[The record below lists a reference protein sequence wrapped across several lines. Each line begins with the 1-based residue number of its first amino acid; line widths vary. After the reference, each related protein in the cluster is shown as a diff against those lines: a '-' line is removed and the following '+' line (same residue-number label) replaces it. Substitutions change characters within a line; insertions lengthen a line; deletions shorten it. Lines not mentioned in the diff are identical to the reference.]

1 MAKKVKNFEENLARL
16 QEIQASLE
24 QGDVP
29 IEVMLEAYEEGMK
42 LVADMQSYLE
52 NAQQKV
58 TDITKKYAQDDED
71 V

>member
-16 QEIQASLE
+16 QEIQVSLE
-24 QGDVP
+24 NGDVP
-29 IEVMLEAYEEGMK
+29 IEAMLEAYEEGMK

-58 TDITKKYAQDDED
+58 TDITKKYSKDEEE
-71 V
+71 